1 MAALRLFLKQYYNLL
16 KKRLTVPLR
25 VSYYGYCSRK
35 RLLAEAGCVACRSRD
50 VAYIAIMQILVIEDE
65 PGISRFLKQGLEE
78 ESFVVDVAET
88 GPAGLAQALA
98 QPYSLLLVDWM
109 LPGLTGLEVC
119 RQLRARQ
126 NLTPLIFLTAKDTV
140 QDTIAGLQAGG
151 NDYIKKPFHF
161 EELLERIRV
170 QLRPAGG
177 PPERFSVGP
186 IVLDVGTHQVHKDG
200 EEIAL
205 TQKEFALLE
214 YLLRNKGKVCRRQS
228 IIQNVWD
235 IHFEYNTGVI
245 DVYMNALR
253 KKLKISKDDE
263 YLQTIRGIG
272 YVVRD

>member
-1 MAALRLFLKQYYNLL
+1 
-16 KKRLTVPLR
+16 
-25 VSYYGYCSRK
+25 
-35 RLLAEAGCVACRSRD
+35 
-50 VAYIAIMQILVIEDE
+50 MQLLVIEDE

-78 ESFVVDVAET
+78 EAFLVDVADNGTT
-88 GPAGLAQALA
+88 GLRMAQA
-98 QPYSLLLVDWM
+98 QKYDLLLVDWM
-109 LPGLTGLEVC
+109 LPGLSGLEVC
-119 RQLRARQ
+119 QQLRADH

-140 QDTIAGLQAGG
+140 HDTVAGLQAGA

-177 PPERFSVGP
+177 APERFSVGP
-186 IVLDVGTHQVHKDG
+186 IVLDVATHQVHKDG

-214 YLLRNKGKVCRRQS
+214 FLLRHKGKVCRRQS
-228 IIQNVWD
+228 IIENVWD

-253 KKLKISKDDE
+253 KKLKISKEDE
-263 YLQTIRGIG
+263 YLHTIRGIG
-272 YVVRD
+272 YVARD